1 MRRYISEFIGT
12 LVLVLFGCG
21 VAVFTDASIVATS
34 LAFGLSIVVMAYTIG
49 NISGCHLNPAVS
61 FAMFTSGK
69 MSFSEFIKYVIAQ
82 ILGALAGAAL
92 LALIINN
99 ITSLGD
105 FKEVGLGANGYGGFG
120 VNMLGAFITETIL
133 TFVFILTI
141 LGVTSDKKYSN
152 ITGIVIGLALTFVH
166 LLGIKITGTSVNPA
180 RSLGPA
186 ILLGG
191 EALKQVWIFI
201 LAPLFGSALATVAFK
216 FLNNKK

>member
-1 MRRYISEFIGT
+1 MRKYISEFIGT
-12 LVLVLFGCG
+12 MVLVLFGCG

-49 NISGCHLNPAVS
+49 SISGCHLNPAVS

-69 MSFSEFIKYVIAQ
+69 MSFSEFVKYVISQ
-82 ILGALAGAAL
+82 ILGAIAGAAL

-99 ITSLGD
+99 ITSMGD
-105 FKEVGLGANGYGGFG
+105 FKEVGLGANGFGGFG
-120 VNMLGAFITETIL
+120 VNMLGAFITEAIL
-133 TFVFILTI
+133 TFVFIITI

-152 ITGIVIGLALTFVH
+152 ITGIVIGLALVFVH

-191 EALKQVWIFI
+191 KALEQVWLFI
-201 LAPLFGSALATVAFK
+201 LAPLFGSALATVVFR
-216 FLNNKK
+216 FLKAEK